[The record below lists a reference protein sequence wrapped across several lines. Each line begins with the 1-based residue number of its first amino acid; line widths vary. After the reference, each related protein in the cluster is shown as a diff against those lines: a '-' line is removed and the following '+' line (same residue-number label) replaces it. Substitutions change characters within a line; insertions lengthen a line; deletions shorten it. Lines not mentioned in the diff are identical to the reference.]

1 MKGKSLEPSLSSWP
15 ELYRLDYVSL
25 SMKKSSLP
33 ITSTLRDLELERI
46 HGSTVVQVPNCFD
59 SVDLELH
66 IYKLNLDIYL
76 QSSPQLSF
84 NNMGADK
91 A

>member
-1 MKGKSLEPSLSSWP
+1 MKGKSLEPSLSLWS

-25 SMKKSSLP
+25 NMTKSSLP

-46 HGSTVVQVPNCFD
+46 HESTVVQVPNCFD

-66 IYKLNLDIYL
+66 IYKLNLGIYL